1 MPRRRR
7 SRSYPRVRHHIAS
20 VTSRPTPCQAD
31 LPARRQSFSSLARWL
46 TDCRA
51 LASPHLVTV
60 LVGNKLDRGEEERE
74 VEYAEGSRWAEENG
88 ESAWTR
94 IWSTVMPV
102 LTPPGLLFVEV
113 SSLTGENATTP
124 FLLAARTILSAVD
137 AGTLDPDSAGTGVSY
152 GERQLRAVGSSSRLS
167 TAFGGSAR
175 RKRRESVTLSMMVGK
190 GDRCSC

>member
-1 MPRRRR
+1 M
-7 SRSYPRVRHHIAS
+7 
-20 VTSRPTPCQAD
+20 
-31 LPARRQSFSSLARWL
+31 
-46 TDCRA
+46 
-51 LASPHLVTV
+51 
-60 LVGNKLDRGEEERE
+60 E
-74 VEYAEGSRWAEENG
+74 
-88 ESAWTR
+88 TR
-94 IWSTVMPV
+94 TTAVPV
-102 LTPPGLLFVEV
+102 LTPAGLLFVEV

-167 TAFGGSAR
+167 TAFGGTGR